1 MTKEQDDIEAEAAAF
16 VSNQRILGSLGEP
29 GAGEGNAHDKLNFL
43 IKEVQ
48 RVVEATGG
56 TTQDP
61 RLLGEKLDDALRRL
75 DRNSEQIGDPN
86 QGPSIAVRLTQLT
99 SDLDQLQGQLN
110 ILDGIIKKTQGETH
124 HTSN

>member
-1 MTKEQDDIEAEAAAF
+1 MKRQ
-16 VSNQRILGSLGEP
+16 
-29 GAGEGNAHDKLNFL
+29 
-43 IKEVQ
+43 
-48 RVVEATGG
+48 GG

-124 HTSN
+124 HTLELIGNEVPANWIKEAKENTDAILALLNS